1 MERFTIASEAGV
13 SAAVGCGVLCMA
25 YRGAHDDSYP
35 ENAAVWIE
43 QAAKTLGVPALPVM
57 TVIENHAESP
67 DSAGRRGYSE
77 SLKRAA
83 PHIECFA
90 QVIMAKGLKGSA
102 YRAISG
108 TIYAVARQ
116 PTTIKVL
123 GSVEEAADWIT
134 GISSVCTVSPQVL
147 LTFINWVR
155 RA

>member
-1 MERFTIASEAGV
+1 MERFTIACEAGV

-25 YRGAHDDSYP
+25 FRGKHDDSYP
-35 ENAAVWIE
+35 EKAAIWTE
-43 QAAKTLGVPALPVM
+43 QAAKSLGVSALPVM
-57 TVIENHAESP
+57 TVIEDRAESP

-83 PHIECFA
+83 PQMECFA
-90 QVIMAKGLKGSA
+90 QVIMAKGLRGA
-102 YRAISG
+102 AFRAISG

-134 GISSVCTVSPQVL
+134 DFSSVCTVSPQVL
-147 LTFINWVR
+147 LTFINSVR